1 MLRDKEYGVDMV
13 EQVGIIR
20 RVAAT
25 VQVKTGELW
34 DLITKAREDRRQ
46 YETANAALKLVYDSA
61 VRKLQQA

>member
-1 MLRDKEYGVDMV
+1 MV